1 MQASF
6 DQVHYAVTPKI
17 KHMYNLLWTFEKC
30 IYLTAVTWANIYLY
44 FWIVC
49 WLKFSK
55 GQEET
60 KKKFFNYCWNEDRLL
75 NNVYTCLKFYCDH
88 HITLNYF
95 IRTTHLMY
103 NYDFREI
110 EVPHGKEA

>member
-1 MQASF
+1 MGGFGRQQVMQASF

-17 KHMYNLLWTFEKC
+17 KHMYNLCMNLWKC

-44 FWIVC
+44 FWIVY

-60 KKKFFNYCWNEDRLL
+60 KKKFLIIVEMGIDS
-75 NNVYTCLKFYCDH
+75 
-88 HITLNYF
+88 
-95 IRTTHLMY
+95 
-103 NYDFREI
+103 
-110 EVPHGKEA
+110 